1 MPSYEY
7 VIPKGSFQLIKKGPV
22 WFECKKEIMPK
33 IEFYGELRGKVIS
46 SCTVDTKMGKANS
59 DVKECISLV
68 KNFFAKTKHPDAKLV
83 YIVLGY
89 KGDADKPW
97 LNDLKNNLIKRYN
110 SDRTVVGIVV
120 WGKGARLLLDTGLIH
135 YATAASNT
143 WPIGN
148 VLAYLNINIA
158 KDIPNQKQLLTICI
172 GHSLGAHL
180 CGFFS
185 KMLKRQEPKIQ
196 LDRIIGLDPA
206 GQIFQNIYQ
215 DPTLRLEKDDALYT
229 EIIHTN
235 TKKFGFKNPI
245 GHTDIYVNG
254 GLKQPCCGKV
264 TSSIH
269 CSHQYAFLFMVEL
282 AKPLKHEQMQ
292 CTARWKCLFFSPLGF
307 RKDKAY
313 TKFKRI
319 TKEDEDKLQSAGCVK
334 QNQNYAVRIGDLGIV
349 SNMRKGVFWV
359 EVGENSKTCKFSEQ
373 DNSN

>member
-46 SCTVDTKMGKANS
+46 SCTVDTKMGKENS

-68 KNFFAKTKHPDAKLV
+68 KKFFAKTKHPDAKLV

-97 LNDLKNNLIKRYN
+97 LSDLKNNLIKRYN

-120 WGKGARLLLDTGLIH
+120 WKEGARLLVKPDGH
-135 YATAASNT
+135 YPIAASNT

-148 VLAYLNINIA
+148 VLAYLHVNIA
-158 KDIPNQKQLLTICI
+158 KDIKHKFLNICI

-185 KMLKRQEPKIQ
+185 KMLKRQEQ
-196 LDRIIGLDPA
+196 LFQVDRIIGLDPA
-206 GQIFQNIYQ
+206 GQIFQNPRQ
-215 DPTLRLEKDDALYT
+215 DTTLRLDINDAIHT

-235 TKKFGFKNPI
+235 AKSGSETTRFGSFGFEKPI

-254 GLKQPCCGKV
+254 GFKQPSCARDV
-264 TSSIH
+264 VPQ
-269 CSHQYAFLFMVEL
+269 CSHKFAYLFMVEL
-282 AKPLKHEQMQ
+282 AKQANEQSQ
-292 CTARWKCLFFSPLGF
+292 CTARWRHQGRFPI
-307 RKDKAY
+307 AY
-313 TKFKRI
+313 EKLKSI
-319 TKEDEDKLQSAGCVK
+319 TKEEVDKLESAGFEQQD
-334 QNQNYAVRIGDLGIV
+334 QNNVVRIGDLGIV
-349 SNMRKGVFWV
+349 SKMKGVFWV
-359 EVGENSKTCKFSEQ
+359 EVGETSETCRFSL
-373 DNSN
+373 